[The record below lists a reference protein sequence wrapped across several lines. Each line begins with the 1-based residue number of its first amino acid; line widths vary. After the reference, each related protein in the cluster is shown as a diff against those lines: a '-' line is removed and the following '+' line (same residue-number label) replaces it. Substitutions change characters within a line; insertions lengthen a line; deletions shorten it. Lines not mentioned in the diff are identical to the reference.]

1 MTRILGIDPGSR
13 VTGYGII
20 DQAGQQISY
29 VASGCIRTSGDA
41 LAERLGII
49 FSGVNTI
56 IQEYLPDE
64 MAIERVFMNKNA
76 DSALKLGQ
84 ARGAAICA
92 SVHREVPVDEYAARE
107 IKQAVVGNGGA
118 TKEQV
123 QHMIC
128 VLLSLKKSPPAD
140 AADAL
145 GVAVCHGHQRETR
158 RRMTTTPSSRGNVAL

>member
-49 FSGVNTI
+49 FAGVNTI
-56 IQEYLPDE
+56 IQQYLPDE

-92 SVHREVPVDEYAARE
+92 SVHLEVPVDEYAARE

-128 VLLSLKKSPPAD
+128 VLLSLQKTPPSD

-145 GVAVCHGHQRETR
+145 GVAVCHGHHRETR
-158 RRMTTTPSSRGNVAL
+158 KRMTTARSSRGKVAL

>member
-49 FSGVNTI
+49 FAGVNTI

-128 VLLSLKKSPPAD
+128 VLLSLQKSPPSD

-158 RRMTTTPSSRGNVAL
+158 KRMTTVRSSRGNVAL

>member
-13 VTGYGII
+13 VTGYGIV
-20 DQAGQQISY
+20 DQDGQRLAY
-29 VASGCIRTSGDA
+29 VASGCIRTQGAS
-41 LAERLGII
+41 LAGRLGVILAGVSQII
-49 FSGVNTI
+49 S
-56 IQEYLPDE
+56 EHRPDE
-64 MAIERVFMNKNA
+64 MAIERVFLNKNA

-92 SVHREVPVDEYAARE
+92 AVQLDIPVDEYAARE
-107 IKQAVVGNGGA
+107 IKQAVVGTGAA

-128 VLLSLKKSPPAD
+128 VLLALRSKPPGD

-145 GVAVCHGHQRETR
+145 GIAICHGHHRETR
-158 RRMTTTPSSRGNVAL
+158 RRMQSMQSVPAAP